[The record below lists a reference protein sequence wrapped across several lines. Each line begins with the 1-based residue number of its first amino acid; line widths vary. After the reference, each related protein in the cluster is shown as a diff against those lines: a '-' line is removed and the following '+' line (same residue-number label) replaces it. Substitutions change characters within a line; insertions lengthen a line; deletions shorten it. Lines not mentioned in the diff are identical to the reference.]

1 MPPSTAKRKTDRA
14 DEKCVAASERT
25 RKTWAGWGEA
35 AANIYATLLFLVT
48 KETQPFTIGN
58 VHFFSSLQQKREWQ
72 CYYCQYSLDFHWSR
86 FFSSRGRRLGRPLS
100 DASCITQ
107 AILVLYVVLEG
118 SPGGGFLL
126 GGRLDITSFFFLPL
140 CGSSLEHFAAGEDG
154 FFPLIFLVV
163 LSGPF
168 ISPRFVPLLSI
179 MMEGGAFI
187 ERAANDSI
195 SKAKQGPL

>member
-1 MPPSTAKRKTDRA
+1 MQHPKEHGKPGRGGGKLRPTFTPLSYFLSPKKPNHSQ
-14 DEKCVAASERT
+14 SEMCISSVLCN
-25 RKTWAGWGEA
+25 K
-35 AANIYATLLFLVT
+35 
-48 KETQPFTIGN
+48 KENGN
-58 VHFFSSLQQKREWQ
+58 VTIVSTVWIFTGLVFFL
-72 CYYCQYSLDFHWSR
+72 
-86 FFSSRGRRLGRPLS
+86 SRGRRLGRPLS

-140 CGSSLEHFAAGEDG
+140 CESSLEHFAAGEDG